1 MPEKEEYSYDE
12 LDEAGK
18 NKARRYID
26 SYVRWI
32 LGLNRGPCFT
42 NRSSIECIIAD
53 IEPVFYKK
61 GEAKVYSKKY
71 KEVNP
76 ELIRDIYEQCNKGK

>member
-1 MPEKEEYSYDE
+1 MPEKEKYSYDE

-26 SYVRWI
+26 SYVRGI

-53 IEPVFYKK
+53 LEPVFYKK

-76 ELIRDIYEQCNKGK
+76 ELIRYIYEQCNTAR

>member
-12 LDEAGK
+12 LDEDIKTQALLD
-18 NKARRYID
+18 ID
-26 SYVRWI
+26 SFVRGI
-32 LGLNRGPCFT
+32 LGLNRGPRFT

-53 IEPVFYKK
+53 LEPVFYKK

-76 ELIRDIYEQCNKGK
+76 ELIRDIYEQCNTAR

>member
-1 MPEKEEYSYDE
+1 MPEKEEYSYNE

-26 SYVRWI
+26 SYVRGI
-32 LGLNRGPCFT
+32 LGLNRGARFT

-53 IEPVFYKK
+53 LEPVFDKNGK
-61 GEAKVYSKKY
+61 AKYYSKKY
-71 KEVNP
+71 TEVTK
-76 ELIRDIYEQCNKGK
+76 ELIKDIYEKCRK